1 MIDEHIE
8 IHVLKFDKLYL
19 KLIKSTKTIL
29 NEESHRLGCDL
40 DRQEVIKQLL
50 RQFDKDIIESS
61 IFINQ
66 TLDSDD
72 DDLMMKLCRDFDEMK
87 TTKDKIK
94 FYKESQM
101 NL

>member
-1 MIDEHIE
+1 MTDEHIE

-50 RQFDKDIIESS
+50 RQFDRDIIESS
-61 IFINQ
+61 IFIHQ
-66 TLDSDD
+66 SLDSDD
-72 DDLMMKLCRDFDEMK
+72 DDLMIKLCRDIKEEYR
-87 TTKDKIK
+87 TQDKIK
-94 FYKESQM
+94 YSKESEM
-101 NL
+101 N